1 MIAADTDTKFMKDET
16 EEEKLERYGVPDYD
30 ICKLLDEEF
39 KVDNP

>member
-16 EEEKLERYGVPDYD
+16 EEEKLERYGVTDYD